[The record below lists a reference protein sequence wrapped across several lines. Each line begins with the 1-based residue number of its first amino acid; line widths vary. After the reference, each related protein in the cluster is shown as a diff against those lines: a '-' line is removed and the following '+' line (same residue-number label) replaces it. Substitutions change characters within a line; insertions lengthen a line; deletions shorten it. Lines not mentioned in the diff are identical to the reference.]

1 MLTEMYS
8 TICDDNDNKDYLY
21 TLLNICYNM
30 KILENI
36 SAHNTAILSKS
47 TQMKIQSMTLLSY
60 SNLSHQHRRLRN

>member
-36 SAHNTAILSKS
+36 SAHITTILSKS
-47 TQMKIQSMTLLSY
+47 TRMKIQSMHYHCYPIQISAT
-60 SNLSHQHRRLRN
+60 NIVV